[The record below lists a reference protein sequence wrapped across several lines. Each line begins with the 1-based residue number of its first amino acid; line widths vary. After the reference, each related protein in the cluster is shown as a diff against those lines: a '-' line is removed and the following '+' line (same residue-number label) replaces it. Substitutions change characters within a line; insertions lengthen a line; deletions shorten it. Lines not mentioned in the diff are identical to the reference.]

1 MRQKGMES
9 PPKPRPDA
17 LAVSNI
23 SINAVLTALS
33 LTSLVVTVLISRN
46 VINLREKPAS
56 EETND
61 SYLAST
67 LSGNAPGE
75 SAAAIQAPLRQ
86 NVALASERA
95 AIDEEAASMLLRFA
109 KMEIDSCL
117 DKFSLANTIEEGT
130 QFCDREEDQAAR
142 FTHMSEMAIIY
153 SALVGSKTFAR
164 FDGDFPV
171 APKCLNDFTVT
182 FPPGSKKDL
191 NTYFG
196 IVDLSYAPL
205 ASTGAALGLPT
216 VTCNGIAVLPKVSEP
231 HTDSFD
237 VVQDIAAYQFTQ
249 PGTYKVY
256 WIFGD
261 HIASKLIMVETDS
274 FTAGETDGAYGI
286 RKPRSGSDPYSFY
299 EYKAPS
305 VGTA

>member
-1 MRQKGMES
+1 MMTDSFSKT
-9 PPKPRPDA
+9 PRFDV

-33 LTSLVVTVLISRN
+33 FTSLIVTVLISRN

-75 SAAAIQAPLRQ
+75 PAAAIQASLGR
-86 NVALASERA
+86 NLALASERA
-95 AIDEEAASMLLRFA
+95 AIDDEAASMLLRFA
-109 KMEIDSCL
+109 KMEIDRCIV
-117 DKFSLANTIEEGT
+117 KFSLADTIEEGT

-164 FDGDFPV
+164 VDGDDAV
-171 APKCLNDFTVT
+171 APQCQNGFTVT
-182 FPPGSKKDL
+182 FPTGSKKDL
-191 NTYFG
+191 QTYFG
-196 IVDLSYAPL
+196 IVDLSRATGP
-205 ASTGAALGLPT
+205 STGADLGLPT
-216 VTCNGIAVLPKVSEP
+216 VTCNGTPVLPKVSEP
-231 HTDSFD
+231 HTDSFK
-237 VVQDIAAYQFTQ
+237 VVKNIAAYQFTK

-261 HIASKLIMVETDS
+261 HVASKLIMVETES

-305 VGTA
+305 VETTA